1 MFSFYIK
8 KPADI
13 MATLRNV
20 EYKVTSSGGR
30 FSGDTISGMFANSKG
45 DVMGK
50 YFVGEDVIK
59 ITITRK
65 PFIYPNS
72 AVEGRIREYFKE
84 H

>member
-8 KPADI
+8 RPEDI

-20 EYKVTSSGGR
+20 EYKVTSSGGK
-30 FSGDTISGMFANSKG
+30 FSGDTVSGAFANAKK
-45 DVMGK
+45 DVIGK
-50 YFVGEDVIK
+50 YLVGDEAIK

-72 AVEGRIREYFKE
+72 AVEGRIREYFSQ
-84 H
+84 

>member
-8 KPADI
+8 RPDDI

-30 FSGDTISGMFANSKG
+30 FAGDTMSGAFANSKG

-50 YFVGEDVIK
+50 YLVGEDAIK

-72 AVEGRIREYFKE
+72 AVEGRIREYFSQ
-84 H
+84 